1 MGVPLKS
8 HDQELLA
15 FAHGL
20 ALNDLPAGAVDNA
33 KACLLDA
40 LGWGIFGSGQIWS
53 PILADEML
61 AEGTAIASERGGAVY
76 GASNAIRRDMVAIGA
91 NAVSVR
97 RRPDFKWR
105 PTANVGLGACLSS
118 IFKGWTGVDADRR
131 ALSFLRAWRRGHR
144 LLKMQPHFGGGL
156 AQIVCC
162 DRLDNLDVLAAPV
175 LDAATV
181 EIAAEF
187 Q

>member
-40 LGWGIFGSGQIWS
+40 LGCGIFGSGQIWS

-61 AEGTAIASERGGAVY
+61 AEGTAIA
-76 GASNAIRRDMVAIGA
+76 
-91 NAVSVR
+91 
-97 RRPDFKWR
+97 
-105 PTANVGLGACLSS
+105 
-118 IFKGWTGVDADRR
+118 
-131 ALSFLRAWRRGHR
+131 
-144 LLKMQPHFGGGL
+144 Q
-156 AQIVCC
+156 
-162 DRLDNLDVLAAPV
+162 
-175 LDAATV
+175 
-181 EIAAEF
+181 
-187 Q
+187 